1 MDTTKQNYE
10 SGVISR
16 PIGKFLPNSLRS
28 HIQEEI
34 TKDWDK
40 LYEEHLKPII
50 DSDAELKK
58 DFEDVNNLFLGY
70 TMNDDFSNLYF
81 YFNHE
86 NLSKYGVH
94 QELFIKFKQVESLFR
109 QVVILHWD
117 SVPSVD
123 LLTPEKSPDLP

>member
-1 MDTTKQNYE
+1 MTN
-10 SGVISR
+10 I
-16 PIGKFLPNSLRS
+16 FLQKTS
-28 HIQEEI
+28 EE
-34 TKDWDK
+34 DK

-50 DSDAELKK
+50 DSDTELKE

-70 TMNDDFSNLYF
+70 TMNDYFSNLYF

-86 NLSKYGVH
+86 NLSKYSIH
-94 QELFIKFKQVESLFR
+94 QELFNKFKQVESLFR